1 MILMAGVIAVSL
13 KIVGVMLITA
23 LLIIPAAAA
32 RRLLDR
38 GSLLA
43 RCPLLGVVPPAKVS
57 ASDLC
62 VVVSSMTI
70 SVASFKAVLA
80 VFSATI
86 FAVSTVSA
94 KGVSMSSAAG

>member
-1 MILMAGVIAVSL
+1 
-13 KIVGVMLITA
+13 MLLVAIS
-23 LLIIPAAAA
+23 AAAA

-70 SVASFKAVLA
+70 SVVSFKAVLA

-86 FAVSTVSA
+86 FALSTGACSIASDENASIVFTAGASTVSFLSF
-94 KGVSMSSAAG
+94 GWR